1 MEVESWG
8 IEKRGFWSSGS
19 EGRRGKNL
27 ARSEDGRSSLGG
39 WDREMGWLDCVSNE
53 TRGVRGG
60 VRSRCM
66 CFGETCFDVIRCWAQ
81 GYLNSF

>member
-8 IEKRGFWSSGS
+8 IEKRGF
-19 EGRRGKNL
+19 GRRDRKVGEVRIWRDL
-27 ARSEDGRSSLGG
+27 RMGDRVWGVEIARWGG
-39 WDREMGWLDCVSNE
+39 IDCVSNE

-66 CFGETCFDVIRCWAQ
+66 CFGETCFDVIDRRT
-81 GYLNSF
+81 LL